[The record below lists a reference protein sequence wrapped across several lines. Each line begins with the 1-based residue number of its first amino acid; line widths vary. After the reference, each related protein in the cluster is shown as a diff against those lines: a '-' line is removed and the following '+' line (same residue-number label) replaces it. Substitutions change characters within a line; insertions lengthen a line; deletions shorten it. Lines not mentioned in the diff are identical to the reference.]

1 MSRGQWALAAGH
13 IKTVITRSPGEAEY
27 HAALGWAEW
36 MAGGES
42 PEAADAARPHL
53 NQALAINPDHA
64 AAHDYKGRISAA
76 LRSDDA
82 EALFH
87 LERAI
92 ELDPLRDQAVSAIEA
107 LLFERGELR
116 RYEKV
121 LKRLLFRLLSGGA
134 SDEINTWLR
143 LAELY

>member
-1 MSRGQWALAAGH
+1 MARGQWSLAAGH
-13 IKTVITRSPGEAEY
+13 IRTVITRSPGEADY

-36 MAGGES
+36 KAGGES

-92 ELDPLRDQAVSAIEA
+92 ELDPQRGDAVAAIEELLTDPAHGDAMGRAGRA
-107 LLFERGELR
+107 LVEREHTMR
-116 RYEKV
+116 RMAADLAPV
-121 LKRLLFRLLSGGA
+121 LEAAAR
-134 SDEINTWLR
+134 
-143 LAELY
+143 